1 MEYIVH
7 EFLSYLFIVVMLFYT
22 WWGWTLFDAVA
33 DIENRWTRWVWLVG
47 MLVMIGTFVIV
58 MLLG

>member
-1 MEYIVH
+1 MEYVVH

-47 MLVMIGTFVIV
+47 MIVMFGTFVVV
-58 MLLG
+58 MLG

>member
-1 MEYIVH
+1 MEYVVH

-22 WWGWTLFDAVA
+22 WWGWALFDAVA

-47 MLVMIGTFVIV
+47 MIVLIGTFVVV
-58 MLLG
+58 MLG

>member
-1 MEYIVH
+1 MEYVVH

-22 WWGWTLFDAVA
+22 WWGWTLFDVVA

-47 MLVMIGTFVIV
+47 MIMLIGTFVVV
-58 MLLG
+58 MLG